1 MNDWIQYCEHYN
13 YNYAQ
18 PTTHPASLGC
28 RWRCRGSA
36 GLSMQYWSVWLTLPF
51 FPCLSFSPSTPS
63 LCSLRLS
70 SHRKARSA
78 THHSPF
84 SDPAAKPYIAASPRG
99 IWTSKSLTAS
109 EVSSSLTVVAQGG
122 QRWEVTDGCSSCTAL
137 DHIKRRSRYILNN
150 SLCSQVTFVWHI
162 SIKSFRNS
170 FKE

>member
-28 RWRCRGSA
+28 RWRCRVVSRDEHVI
-36 GLSMQYWSVWLTLPF
+36 LI
-51 FPCLSFSPSTPS
+51 FPCLFFSPSTPS